1 MTIEEQMAELVDRI
15 AAEPTTKIDPRA
27 WDQLRIY
34 APQGLRKRPVAFR
47 YKDGVDTWVYTEN
60 ELLVQDALNH
70 RPRSLSPLFFF
81 FFFFFLSYFCLL
93 GFEEVELPLNES

>member
-15 AAEPTTKIDPRA
+15 ASEPTTKIDPRA

-47 YKDGVDTWVYTEN
+47 YKNENDEWLLTTDEAAAQQAIDTGH
-60 ELLVQDALNH
+60 DAQGLYVRDVH
-70 RPRSLSPLFFF
+70 
-81 FFFFFLSYFCLL
+81 
-93 GFEEVELPLNES
+93 